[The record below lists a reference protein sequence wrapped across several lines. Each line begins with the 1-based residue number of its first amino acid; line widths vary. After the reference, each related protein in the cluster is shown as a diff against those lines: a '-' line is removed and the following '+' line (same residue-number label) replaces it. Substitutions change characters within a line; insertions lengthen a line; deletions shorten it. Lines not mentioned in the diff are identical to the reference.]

1 MKLTRATD
9 LHIDFFSILRFYIV
23 TEKLLL
29 SAYVENFADFSHPT
43 SYQKVAVA
51 VYLSKKSH
59 CLCVTSSNDSLKCRV
74 AHATTTP
81 YPGSEMV

>member
-51 VYLSKKSH
+51 VYLSKKKSLS
-59 CLCVTSSNDSLKCRV
+59 LCHIFKRFLEMSSSTCNHNAVSW
-74 AHATTTP
+74 
-81 YPGSEMV
+81 E